1 MANTRFSGPVLYS
14 GSNNTTYFSGLGQMP
29 IGINPA
35 YFSIVDDF
43 TGIAIDTTNNW
54 TVVKDSSAA
63 VAIVADTV
71 GGEVALTSAATTD
84 NDGASIQ
91 GNEIFAVATD
101 KVIFFQTRL
110 KCNDADQTDICAG
123 LTVNFATNP
132 ENMLTAAD
140 RIVFQVDDG
149 NASILCKTEKNG
161 TETSTDSGVDLSD
174 NTYVVLAF
182 SVNNTGSVE
191 FFVNGNS
198 VATHTTNIP
207 DDENLTPAAMSL
219 SGSASGTRETI
230 LDYIIAVETR

>member
-14 GSNNTTYFSGLGQMP
+14 GANTNASFAGIGQMP

-43 TGIAIDTTNNW
+43 VGVAFDSTNDW
-54 TVVKDSSAA
+54 TVVKDSGAS
-63 VAIVADTV
+63 VGIVADTV
-71 GGEVALTSAATTD
+71 GGEIALTSAATTD

-101 KVIFFQTRL
+101 KDIYFSTRL
-110 KCNDADQTDICAG
+110 KCNDADQTDICVG

-132 ENMLTAAD
+132 EAMLTAAD

-161 TETSTDSGVDLSD
+161 TETSTDSLVDLAD
-174 NTYVVLAF
+174 DTYVVLSFNAT
-182 SVNNTGSVE
+182 STGSVT
-191 FFVNGNS
+191 FFVNGKQ
-198 VATHTTNIP
+198 VAQHTTNIP
-207 DDENLTPAAMSL
+207 DDENLTVAAMSL
-219 SGSASGTRETI
+219 SGSASGTRATT
-230 LDYIIAVETR
+230 LDYLIAAQTR

>member
-14 GSNNTTYFSGLGQMP
+14 GANTAAPFAGMAEMP
-29 IGINPA
+29 ITINPA

-43 TGIAIDTTNNW
+43 VGVAIDTTNDW
-54 TVVKDSSAA
+54 TVVKDSSAT

-91 GNEIFAVATD
+91 GNEIFLPASGKNMYFSTRVKNTKVAQSD
-101 KVIFFQTRL
+101 LCFGF
-110 KCNDADQTDICAG
+110 
-123 LTVNFATNP
+123 TVNFATNP

-149 NASILCKTEKNG
+149 DASILCKTESGG
-161 TETSTDSGVDLSD
+161 TETSTDSGVDMVDDTYIVLSIAVENA
-174 NTYVVLAF
+174 NTVR
-182 SVNNTGSVE
+182 
-191 FFVNGNS
+191 FFINGAV

-207 DDENLTPAAMSL
+207 TTEMTVAAMSL
-219 SGSASGTRETI
+219 SGDNLGTRATT
-230 LDYIIAVETR
+230 LDYIIASETR